1 MRRYTDGQSVGVAIN
16 DLTTQEDLE
25 DLLYVFG
32 CEKSPQQLQNEFGED
47 IVYDHETYLGRV
59 RENFMTQEVFN
70 KYQSEQAFSRY
81 VRDLELKDLSLIDSM
96 IPLGS
101 CTMKLN
107 SSTSL
112 DSMGFDGLSNVHP
125 LAPQDQQKG
134 WWSMLADLE
143 KLLCEAIGF
152 DAFFLQPNSGAQG
165 ELAGLATIKNYHKA
179 NGDGER
185 RDKILIPTSAHG
197 TNPASAV
204 LCGYKIVPVK
214 VNVDGSIDMEDLEG
228 KIVKHNNTIAGCMIT
243 YPSTYGVFDA
253 NIKEICDKIH
263 LTGGQVYLDGA
274 NMNAQ
279 VGICRPGD
287 YGADVSHLNLHK
299 TFSGPHGGGGPGA
312 GPIGIKAHLIPHLPK
327 SPSETQTSR
336 TSDSLEQGALAGTA
350 AGSPIVLAISW
361 AYIKMLGAQGLK
373 ESSELAILNA
383 NYMKSRLENDYN
395 VLFKGENGF
404 CAHEFIID
412 IRPFKEFG
420 VEAIDVAKRLQ
431 DFGLHAG
438 TMSWPVPNTL
448 MLEPTESEGIQ
459 DLDQYCDALLHIRDE
474 IRMIETGKYSQT
486 DNPLKNAPHTME
498 SIMADDWEKP
508 YSRQI
513 AAWPLPFVKE
523 SGKHWPTTGRVN
535 DVHGDQNLV
544 CSCEGMENYKE

>member
-1 MRRYTDGQSVGVAIN
+1 VSFN
-16 DLTTQEDLE
+16 DLTSESDLA

-32 CEKSPQQLQNEFGED
+32 CEKSVDEIQKTYGDD
-47 IVYDHETYLGRV
+47 IIFEYDTYLA
-59 RENFMTQEVFN
+59 REKEQFMTQEVFN
-70 KYQSEQAFSRY
+70 KYHSEQAFSRY
-81 VRDLELKDLSLIDSM
+81 CRDLELKDLSLLDSM

-112 DSMGFDGLSNVHP
+112 DSMSFDGLANVHP
-125 LAPQDQQKG
+125 LAPENQQQG
-134 WWSMLADLE
+134 WWSMLAELE

-179 NGDGER
+179 NGEGDT

-197 TNPASAV
+197 TNPASAT
-204 LCGYKIVPVK
+204 LCGYKIVPV
-214 VNVDGSIDMEDLEG
+214 NVLADGRIDIEDLDK
-228 KIVKHNNTIAGCMIT
+228 KIEKFNNTIAGCMIT

-253 NIKEICDKIH
+253 NIREICDKVH

-312 GPIGIKAHLIPHLPK
+312 GPIGIKKHLIPHLPK
-327 SPSETQTSR
+327 APNGNSPIN
-336 TSDSLEQGALAGTA
+336 LEQGALAGTA
-350 AGSPIVLAISW
+350 AGSPLVLAISW

-373 ESSELAILNA
+373 ESSQLSVINA

-395 VLFKGENGF
+395 VLFKGHQGF

-420 VEAIDVAKRLQ
+420 IEAIDVAKRLQ

-448 MLEPTESEGIQ
+448 MLEPTESENKQ
-459 DLDQYCDALLHIRDE
+459 EMDNYCDALLKIRDE
-474 IRMIETGKYSQT
+474 IRMIENGVYDKV

-498 SIMADDWEKP
+498 MVMDDVWEKK
-508 YSRQI
+508 YSREV
-513 AAWPLPFVKE
+513 AAFPWNLLKLLE
-523 SGKHWPTTGRVN
+523 SIGQLWVESMMFTVIRI
-535 DVHGDQNLV
+535 
-544 CSCEGMENYKE
+544 